1 MYSPFFILLVSTIN
15 IAYSND
21 SNPGHL
27 KPFGTVGS
35 LIDIEEI
42 NGEYPSIFRLLP
54 HYISQTQP
62 IVSRQVLINDIHYN
76 IWKTDEQL
84 ENEVD
89 GLSKISIHVQSL
101 TQRQHM
107 QMKFG
112 DFLDKYQKDQL
123 FYADNVPEIL
133 R

>member
-1 MYSPFFILLVSTIN
+1 MYYSFIILLVSI
-15 IAYSND
+15 IKLIS

-27 KPFGTVGS
+27 KPFGSVGS
-35 LIDIEEI
+35 LINIEEI
-42 NGEYPSIFRLLP
+42 NEKYPNILEFFTY
-54 HYISQTQP
+54 YISKSEP
-62 IVSRQVLINDIHYN
+62 ILSRQVLINDLYYN

-89 GLSKISIHVQSL
+89 GLSKINIYVQSL
-101 TQRQHM
+101 KQQQQI

-112 DFLDKYQKDQL
+112 DFIDKYKKGHL
-123 FYADNVPEIL
+123 FIADNLPEIF

>member
-1 MYSPFFILLVSTIN
+1 MYYSFLILLVSIIN
-15 IAYSND
+15 LILSSH

-35 LIDIEEI
+35 LINIEEI
-42 NGEYPSIFRLLP
+42 NGEYPNILKFFTY
-54 HYISQTQP
+54 YISKSKP
-62 IVSRQVLINDIHYN
+62 ILSRQVLVNDLYYN

-89 GLSKISIHVQSL
+89 GLSKTNIHVESL
-101 TQRQHM
+101 KQHQRI

-112 DFLDKYQKDQL
+112 EFLDNYQKEHL
-123 FYADNVPEIL
+123 FLADNLPEIL